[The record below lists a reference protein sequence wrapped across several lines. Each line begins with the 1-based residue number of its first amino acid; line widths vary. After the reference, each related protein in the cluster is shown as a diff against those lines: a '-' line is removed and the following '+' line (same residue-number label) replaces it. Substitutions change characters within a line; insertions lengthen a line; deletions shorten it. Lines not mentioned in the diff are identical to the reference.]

1 MPDDMSDPLRG
12 RGRPPSTSRSSSTL
26 LRPSTDAV
34 SGGVALG
41 AARGSPVLV
50 ASTVGERHPVD
61 GEDHLRFTEADAG
74 SLSAVAPM
82 PSKTA
87 RSYFRRFAVGD

>member
-1 MPDDMSDPLRG
+1 
-12 RGRPPSTSRSSSTL
+12 
-26 LRPSTDAV
+26 
-34 SGGVALG
+34 
-41 AARGSPVLV
+41 
-50 ASTVGERHPVD
+50 VGERHPVD

-87 RSYFRRFAVGD
+87 RSYFRRFAVGKQKAEL